1 MSKSKKSDLVSKE
14 TKMKLPLA
22 ALKEQSLKREASP
35 CNNCYNEIM
44 VSEQI
49 DYLDLESVVV
59 KMITNYQ
66 SQQYELITNPNSTLS
81 TIEDD
86 ARSVY
91 FSLNKLK
98 SFIFEIERLCCQR
111 SCNDQLGELGIRFYY
126 GAYNNSLPLP
136 DSVTDQYQGK
146 HTLVLVPTYTKNID
160 GVPVHVDF
168 SPDRF
173 ELNSDGTPSCNP
185 VSLEQVTTSLYS
197 TLVDTASDHHA
208 ALRIKK
214 DVAKKS
220 SKIMALI
227 GGYQD
232 KNQKQMNMS
241 RKMMTKKGKIPGTGD
256 STPPVDTTIMNHG
269 DLIPP
274 PSKSSATR
282 YTDAT
287 LLNCE

>member
-1 MSKSKKSDLVSKE
+1 MSKSKKSDLVTKE
-14 TKMKLPLA
+14 TKKKLPLA
-22 ALKEQSLKREASP
+22 TLKEQSLFKELSP
-35 CNNCYNEIM
+35 CNNCYNEVM
-44 VSEQI
+44 EAEAI

-66 SQQYELITNPNSTLS
+66 SQQYQLITNPASTVAP
-81 TIEDD
+81 IADD

-111 SCNDQLGELGIRFYY
+111 SCNVQLGELGIRFYY

-136 DSVTDQYQGK
+136 DGVIDQYQGK
-146 HTLVLVPTYTKNID
+146 HTLVLVPTYTKNIG
-160 GVPVHVDF
+160 GVSVHVDF

-185 VSLEQVTTSLYS
+185 VSLEQETTYIDS
-197 TLVDTASDHHA
+197 TLVDTTSDHHA
-208 ALRIKK
+208 ALRIKN
-214 DVAKKS
+214 DIAKKP

-227 GGYQD
+227 GGYHD
-232 KNQKQMNMS
+232 KNQKQMNTS
-241 RKMMTKKGKIPGTGD
+241 RKTMTKKGKRSGKD
-256 STPPVDTTIMNHG
+256 VSTTATDTTIMNHG

-274 PSKSSATR
+274 PSKSSATK

-287 LLNCE
+287 LLNC